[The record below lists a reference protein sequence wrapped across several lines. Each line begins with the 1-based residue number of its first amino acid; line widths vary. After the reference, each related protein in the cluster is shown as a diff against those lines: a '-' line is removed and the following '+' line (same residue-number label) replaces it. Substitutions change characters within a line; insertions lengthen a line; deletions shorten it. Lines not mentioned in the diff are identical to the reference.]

1 MRTSLITGILTAAGL
16 ALTGC
21 SYSDVPSSQPP
32 VPGTPPPPS
41 AIAPATNTGEAKKDT
56 VDIRFAEQ
64 VIAHHE
70 VGKQLVEVAETNTD
84 NEDVLGLVERIRQH
98 PPTIEHVKQWLATKN
113 ISPEAAP
120 EEVGTGEGLYMP
132 SVGNTE
138 MSQLREAQQG
148 QFIPLWIKSMLTH
161 EHQMMQ
167 IAHTELAGGSDPQMR
182 EAARQIQT
190 QREKEIDTLKS
201 LQRKY

>member
-41 AIAPATNTGEAKKDT
+41 AIAPATNTGEASKDS
-56 VDIRFAEQ
+56 VDVRFAEQ

-98 PPTIEHVKQWLATKN
+98 PPTIERVKQWLAAKN
-113 ISPEAAP
+113 IASEAAP
-120 EEVGTGEGLYMP
+120 EEVGPGEGVYMP
-132 SVGNTE
+132 SVGSTE
-138 MSQLREAQQG
+138 MSQLREAQRDR
-148 QFIPLWIKSMLTH
+148 FIPLWIKSVLTH
-161 EHQMMQ
+161 NHQMMQ
-167 IAHTELAGGSDPQMR
+167 ITRTELAEGSDPQMR
-182 EAARQIQT
+182 EVARQIQT
-190 QREKEIDTLKS
+190 RRQEEIDTLKS
-201 LQRKY
+201 LQREY